1 MQRASYPTLAFF
13 VGLSLTIL
21 ISYQMFWINYTY
33 GIPQKGWNDFFRYSN
48 MVGNTGNFE
57 VTISPFIYRQLTPAL
72 VTIVQKLGLFYNK
85 DIMFDYFNN
94 YQGIVY
100 SKNIYFS
107 YLFVNWLALCL
118 TGATIYLHFFLKE
131 RSLLSI
137 GGILGI
143 AFLLLSWGAQ
153 VFALSPENEGVSW
166 LIIILIYV
174 LAFHGIKKAEI
185 LISILLII
193 SLFQRE
199 LISIMFFVIFATQL
213 LYNTASPSFA
223 ILNARRSLICSL
235 MCAVTMTVYF
245 LFFYIID
252 PHPGYANQRHLSAII
267 KGILSIPSLLTSV
280 EYVRNAFLTLNAVF
294 IWSIISVIAIVKF
307 KLKTDIGVVIS
318 ILITL
323 TALFIIG
330 NAAQIGNNIG
340 RILSLVT
347 PILALQTSV
356 QILRVAPSLSVCE
369 RARLP

>member
-1 MQRASYPTLAFF
+1 
-13 VGLSLTIL
+13 
-21 ISYQMFWINYTY
+21 
-33 GIPQKGWNDFFRYSN
+33 
-48 MVGNTGNFE
+48 
-57 VTISPFIYRQLTPAL
+57 
-72 VTIVQKLGLFYNK
+72 
-85 DIMFDYFNN
+85 
-94 YQGIVY
+94 
-100 SKNIYFS
+100 
-107 YLFVNWLALCL
+107 
-118 TGATIYLHFFLKE
+118 
-131 RSLLSI
+131 
-137 GGILGI
+137 
-143 AFLLLSWGAQ
+143 
-153 VFALSPENEGVSW
+153 
-166 LIIILIYV
+166 
-174 LAFHGIKKAEI
+174 
-185 LISILLII
+185 
-193 SLFQRE
+193 
-199 LISIMFFVIFATQL
+199 
-213 LYNTASPSFA
+213 
-223 ILNARRSLICSL
+223 